1 VTADIEDSRRLEE
14 TRDADSGPRAVGP
27 VVRSHLVFAAIFLVL
42 SAVLAATAA
51 AGLVWPTLFEG
62 ISFFSYGRL
71 MPLAT
76 SAFLY
81 GWLTL
86 GFLAAVYHILS
97 RMARV
102 DGPPTG
108 LAFVSLLLI
117 AIGVFGGLVGMYL
130 GFSDGRRFLEMPIW
144 ADAVVFAGLV
154 LAAVAATR
162 LVARSDEKLGP
173 SQWYLLAAT
182 WWLVLVY
189 VAGNV
194 PGMPGYA
201 GQFQASFYRASLTG
215 LWFAAAGVGIVYY
228 LIPRLVRSDPIKA
241 SPLTVL
247 GFWSLAFVWAG
258 TGPVDFIYGAG
269 PDWLETLGGA
279 FSIALLVPVL
289 VIFADFAL
297 AMRGRWVDVRDRV
310 TLRFVIA
317 GAALFALLPVYN
329 LLLGLRTSSAVVQFT
344 EWIPGFDVVALYG
357 AFTMWICAFAYH
369 ALSGGRRPRR
379 AGVARWHLW
388 LSILGILLTAV
399 AMTLGG
405 LATGFT
411 WAAGANAGEPTT
423 FGEGFE
429 AVMDALAP
437 YLVLRTTGLV
447 IFVIAQ
453 IFFLISVFG
462 RSADEPDGPSDLVDR
477 VRYELAFE
485 TGARTPSWR
494 GLRYGALILFLGAF
508 LVTAVLPA
516 FDPEVGEGTIL
527 GDEARSYPSGSIEAD
542 GRAVYVAE
550 GCMFCHTQ
558 EVREIVPDVGLGP
571 VSRAGDYVHESPI
584 QRGVER
590 LGSDLMHV
598 GSREGVTAESVR
610 ALLEDPRSVY
620 DWSIMPSYSYLSDS
634 DLDALSQYIVSLR

>member
-1 VTADIEDSRRLEE
+1 VTADIEDSRRLDE
-14 TRDADSGPRAVGP
+14 TRDAGSGTRAAGS
-27 VVRSHLVFAAIFLVL
+27 VVRSHLVFAAIFLVF

-86 GFLAAVYHILS
+86 GFLAAVYYILS

-117 AIGVFGGLVGMYL
+117 VIGVFAGLVGMYL
-130 GFSDGRRFLEMPIW
+130 GVSDGRRFLEMPIW

-162 LVARSDEKLGP
+162 LAARSAERLGP
-173 SQWYLLAAT
+173 PQWYLLAAT

-189 VAGNV
+189 LAGNV

-215 LWFAAAGVGIVYY
+215 LWFAAAGVGIAYY
-228 LIPRLVRSDPIKA
+228 LIPRLVGTDPIKS

-279 FSIALLVPVL
+279 FSIALLVPVF
-289 VIFADFAL
+289 VIFTDLAL
-297 AMRGRWVDVRDRV
+297 AMRGRWIDVRDRV

-329 LLLGLRTSSAVVQFT
+329 LLLALRTSSAAVQFT
-344 EWIPGFDVVALYG
+344 EWIPGFDVVAFYG
-357 AFTMWICAFAYH
+357 AFTLWICAFAYH
-369 ALSGGRRPRR
+369 ALSGGRGPRR
-379 AGVARWHLW
+379 AGIARWHLR
-388 LSILGILLTAV
+388 LSLLGILLAAA

-429 AVMDALAP
+429 AVVDALAP
-437 YLVLRTTGLV
+437 YLVLRTIGLA

-453 IFFLISVFG
+453 ILFLVSVFG
-462 RSADEPDGPSDLVDR
+462 RSADEPDEPSDLVDR
-477 VRYELAFE
+477 FRYDLAFE
-485 TGARTPSWR
+485 AVARTPSWR
-494 GLRYGALILFLGAF
+494 SLRYGALILFLGAF
-508 LVTAVLPA
+508 TVTFVLPA

-527 GDEARSYPSGSIEAD
+527 GDEVRSYPSGSIEAE
-542 GRAVYVAE
+542 GRAVYVSE

-571 VSRAGDYVHESPI
+571 VSRAGDYVHENPI

-620 DWSIMPSYSYLSDS
+620 DWSMMPSYSYLSDS